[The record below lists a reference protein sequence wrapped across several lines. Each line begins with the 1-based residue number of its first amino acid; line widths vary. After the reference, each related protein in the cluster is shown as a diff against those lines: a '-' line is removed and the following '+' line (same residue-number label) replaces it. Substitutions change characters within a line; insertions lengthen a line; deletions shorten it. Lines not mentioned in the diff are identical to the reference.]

1 MKKRVM
7 STRIGAVLLA
17 ASMVVGDAV
26 PTLAAQNTGIET
38 HVSEAEML
46 GTGVSGTET
55 AETQTSETETADAN
69 AGTDKDNEAA
79 VAGMGVNESSET
91 AGENETKVPENKVSE
106 TEETGNTE
114 TTGNTEM
121 TENTETTETET
132 AEETETTETEAA
144 EETETTETETV
155 EETEI
160 TDTEEITEDD
170 VVLGDEVGVSTVI
183 GLEGEEATD
192 YTFSSEDGTVEKV
205 FSYVNKK
212 MDNESEITVSGTK
225 EEWKDAATGLYQ
237 YNGSYYSLGYNYSD
251 GSCRLYG
258 KVAKVLTEAPQKD
271 TATGLYVVDGKYY
284 PSFNWMV
291 DSEGNRLCYIVQ
303 VTSEVEPLGTISV
316 ANGQSSY
323 DILKETYGKKIA
335 DTDTAIKYYEVN
347 GRDFTALYT
356 TSISKGTYIVYG
368 YKNREISFT
377 RHHQAVRWK
386 PVTNPTEI
394 SSNGKMYYI
403 GYQVRMNGVDQ
414 KLTYE
419 TIDGQNFA
427 SRNYFSTADVF
438 AAGEQN
444 VYEVRAVYYTKT
456 RTATKN
462 SEGVVTY
469 RTDYAIAK
477 KGDWSEAYAYA
488 NEGEAEKQLQ
498 EVPAVTNLTVT
509 KKKNNYIELNWDEV
523 PAASKYYIYQISS
536 DTALATISE
545 KDWKNGSCRVISAE
559 KNYDTGRLNKKY
571 NYYRVAAWISY
582 ENDTYKAGEGKASN
596 IVSVEADEVSSE
608 AVTVTGFRAEAQTNG
623 AYRLKW
629 DELPSSTSVSIYYT
643 ADQSALSN
651 NNYLLGLIDAEGT
664 YLYDAANNTAKTVFY
679 TDDEKV
685 KEAYDIARKK
695 VSKEGVH
702 TGNSGIGDGIL
713 VNVPAG
719 KTYYFVAVTVSEKN
733 YNTDRSAVT
742 PYVGSRLNNKKQ
754 EVAVKYGN
762 YNDVAV
768 STIISATGV
777 LKKPD
782 VPSTKSEKTS
792 ITMTFNKQSGVTGYE
807 IYKKNNK
814 GKYKKIATTTS
825 ARYVDKNLKEGT
837 TCSYRA
843 RAYVY
848 NTATKKKT
856 YSDYVAFS
864 AETSISN
871 YIDVTVAMA
880 GKNAVKVKWTKVA
893 GATKY
898 EIYRSSTESI
908 DDVYS
913 SSNKYGLKNNEKWK
927 LVKTIGKAKTVSYT
941 DKKLNAGE
949 TYTYA
954 VMAYYKSGKETKT
967 INDAAAITLQVTTP
981 ANVKAVLS
989 RSKVKVS
996 WDKNSYAKKYEV
1008 RYTRYDSCGKPYTE
1022 EPVVVTTKKTAVT
1035 ISGLKTGD
1043 YVGNVRVRAYDGKK
1057 WSDWS
1062 NTANS
1067 DIVSLAAVRSVSAK
1081 NITVKDARGKAK
1093 TKVQVSWKAVS
1104 GAAYYKVYRSTSP
1117 AVRYDKDNKAYD
1129 GLIDAVSIVKEGNMD
1144 ESNYYNTVD
1153 YDDYKGQSGTITG
1166 TKAID
1171 GGALQT
1177 GVTYYY
1183 FVAAYSENGKVQ
1195 SVGYANRGSAVTF
1208 GATPGIKSAKAKG
1221 GKVTVSINKVAGAK
1235 KYVIYRSTKK
1245 NKGFVAVGTTKKTSY
1260 VDKKVKKGKTYYYKV
1275 VAIGTNALQAD
1286 FETGM
1291 SSAVKVKAK

>member
-1 MKKRVM
+1 M
-7 STRIGAVLLA
+7 
-17 ASMVVGDAV
+17 
-26 PTLAAQNTGIET
+26 
-38 HVSEAEML
+38 
-46 GTGVSGTET
+46 
-55 AETQTSETETADAN
+55 
-69 AGTDKDNEAA
+69 
-79 VAGMGVNESSET
+79 
-91 AGENETKVPENKVSE
+91 
-106 TEETGNTE
+106 
-114 TTGNTEM
+114 
-121 TENTETTETET
+121 
-132 AEETETTETEAA
+132 
-144 EETETTETETV
+144 
-155 EETEI
+155 EI
-160 TDTEEITEDD
+160 
-170 VVLGDEVGVSTVI
+170 
-183 GLEGEEATD
+183 
-192 YTFSSEDGTVEKV
+192 
-205 FSYVNKK
+205 
-212 MDNESEITVSGTK
+212 
-225 EEWKDAATGLYQ
+225 
-237 YNGSYYSLGYNYSD
+237 
-251 GSCRLYG
+251 
-258 KVAKVLTEAPQKD
+258 
-271 TATGLYVVDGKYY
+271 
-284 PSFNWMV
+284 
-291 DSEGNRLCYIVQ
+291 
-303 VTSEVEPLGTISV
+303 
-316 ANGQSSY
+316 
-323 DILKETYGKKIA
+323 
-335 DTDTAIKYYEVN
+335 
-347 GRDFTALYT
+347 
-356 TSISKGTYIVYG
+356 
-368 YKNREISFT
+368 
-377 RHHQAVRWK
+377 
-386 PVTNPTEI
+386 
-394 SSNGKMYYI
+394 
-403 GYQVRMNGVDQ
+403 
-414 KLTYE
+414 
-419 TIDGQNFA
+419 
-427 SRNYFSTADVF
+427 
-438 AAGEQN
+438 
-444 VYEVRAVYYTKT
+444 
-456 RTATKN
+456 
-462 SEGVVTY
+462 
-469 RTDYAIAK
+469 
-477 KGDWSEAYAYA
+477 
-488 NEGEAEKQLQ
+488 
-498 EVPAVTNLTVT
+498 
-509 KKKNNYIELNWDEV
+509 
-523 PAASKYYIYQISS
+523 
-536 DTALATISE
+536 
-545 KDWKNGSCRVISAE
+545 
-559 KNYDTGRLNKKY
+559 
-571 NYYRVAAWISY
+571 
-582 ENDTYKAGEGKASN
+582 
-596 IVSVEADEVSSE
+596 
-608 AVTVTGFRAEAQTNG
+608 
-623 AYRLKW
+623 
-629 DELPSSTSVSIYYT
+629 
-643 ADQSALSN
+643 
-651 NNYLLGLIDAEGT
+651 
-664 YLYDAANNTAKTVFY
+664 
-679 TDDEKV
+679 
-685 KEAYDIARKK
+685 
-695 VSKEGVH
+695 
-702 TGNSGIGDGIL
+702 
-713 VNVPAG
+713 
-719 KTYYFVAVTVSEKN
+719 
-733 YNTDRSAVT
+733 
-742 PYVGSRLNNKKQ
+742 
-754 EVAVKYGN
+754 
-762 YNDVAV
+762 
-768 STIISATGV
+768 
-777 LKKPD
+777 
-782 VPSTKSEKTS
+782 
-792 ITMTFNKQSGVTGYE
+792 YE

-996 WDKNSYAKKYEV
+996 WDKNSYAKKYEI

-1093 TKVQVSWKAVS
+1093 IKVQVSWKAVS

-1117 AVRYDKDNKAYD
+1117 AVRYDKDNKAYY